1 MSEERI
7 IMLQI
12 FANDLHL
19 SRFRT
24 AFFIAAFFCY
34 MVPVATIACPFKL
47 PKTTIFIKGHKLT
60 AELAFTPKSR
70 SCGLSN
76 RFELSEN
83 HGMLFIFPNAE
94 MQTFWMQDTRIP
106 LSIAFIDDSGKITNI
121 EKMTPDQT
129 HEQYHSYQPVR
140 YVLEVNQSWFNLHGI
155 RAGDAAEIE
164 LPIVLNIQ

>member
-1 MSEERI
+1 MSEEG

-12 FANDLHL
+12 STNELHL
-19 SRFRT
+19 SRFR
-24 AFFIAAFFCY
+24 AFFFIASLICY
-34 MVPVATIACPFKL
+34 IVPVATIACPFKL
-47 PKTTIFIKGHKLT
+47 PTTTVIIKGHKLT

-76 RFELSEN
+76 RFDLSEN
-83 HGMLFIFPNAE
+83 HGMLFIFPKAE
-94 MQTFWMQDTRIP
+94 TQTFWMQDTHIP

-140 YVLEVNQSWFNLHGI
+140 YVLEVNQRWFDLHGI
-155 RAGDAAEIE
+155 KGGDAAEIE